1 MFAIALPLALAFIM
15 FALGVSLTP
24 ADFRFALRRPH
35 PLLAGLLSQVVLLPL
50 VAALLIR
57 TFTLPLELAVGVLV
71 LACCPGGVTSNVMTR
86 LARGDVAL
94 SISFTALASLITTI
108 TLPLILTVGSRAL
121 LGAALPA
128 VSITGLG
135 LKMFLMTTLP
145 VLLGV
150 LLRQQRPALA
160 RAWERPCDRLATGLF
175 GLILVITI
183 AGEWSTLMDHLGSL
197 GPVLL
202 TLNVGMLAIGTAV
215 SAVAGAGASPGELR
229 RHRERLPERHGG
241 HRRRRPDRRGRC
253 RWRRQRS
260 VGLQPSLGRLRGADD
275 AHHPSLPGLAA
286 LDPGRPPAEEAGRW
300 GHPRTSRSCCRSQPQ
315 GLRRPAERERRKGRE
330 GPRLRKVEAERC

>member
-35 PLLAGLLSQVVLLPL
+35 PLLAGLLSQVVLLPV

-57 TFTLPLELAVGVLV
+57 AFTLPLELAVGVLV

-108 TLPLILTVGSRAL
+108 TLPLILTLGSRTL
-121 LGAALPA
+121 LGTSLPA

-150 LLRQQRPALA
+150 LLRQRRPALA

-183 AGEWSTLMDHLGSL
+183 TVEWSTLMDHLASL

-215 SAVAGAGASPGELR
+215 SRLLGLAPPQVSCVAIESGFQNGTVGIAVGALIAEAAAGGSVSGLSAYS
-229 RHRERLPERHGG
+229 LPSGVYG
-241 HRRRRPDRRGRC
+241 VLMMLTILPYLA
-253 RWRRQRS
+253 WRRS
-260 VGLQPSLGRLRGADD
+260 IPV
-275 AHHPSLPGLAA
+275 AA
-286 LDPGRPPAEEAGRW
+286 G
-300 GHPRTSRSCCRSQPQ
+300 
-315 GLRRPAERERRKGRE
+315 
-330 GPRLRKVEAERC
+330 